1 MINYHYETEFD
12 LENIKEYT
20 SWINTIVVSEDV
32 HLGDLSYIF
41 CSDEYLIKL
50 NQKYLGH
57 DTYTDIVT
65 FNYSEEDVIS
75 GEIYISVDR
84 VKENAVKFKEDFNKE
99 LRRVMAHGVLHL
111 LGYNDKSKNEKE
123 EMRTKEDEKIN
134 MFHVE
139 Q

>member
-20 SWINTIVVSEDV
+20 SWINTIIVSEDV

-111 LGYNDKSKNEKE
+111 LGYNDKSKKEKE
-123 EMRTKEDEKIN
+123 EMRTKEDEKVN

>member
-41 CSDEYLIKL
+41 CSDEYLIKI

-84 VKENAVKFKEDFNKE
+84 VRENAVKFKEDFNKE

>member
-20 SWINTIVVSEDV
+20 SWINTIVVSENV
-32 HLGDLSYIF
+32 RLGDLSYIF

-84 VKENAVKFKEDFNKE
+84 VKENAVKFKEDFNRE
-99 LRRVMAHGVLHL
+99 LLRVMAHGVLHL
-111 LGYNDKSKNEKE
+111 LGYNDKSKKEKE
-123 EMRTKEDEKIN
+123 VMRTKEDEKIN
-134 MFHVE
+134 MFHVK

>member
-20 SWINTIVVSEDV
+20 SWINTIVVSENV

-111 LGYNDKSKNEKE
+111 LGYNDKSKKEKE

-134 MFHVE
+134 MFHVK

>member
-12 LENIKEYT
+12 LENFKEYT
-20 SWINTIVVSEDV
+20 SWINTIVVSENV
-32 HLGDLSYIF
+32 RLGDLSYIF

-84 VKENAVKFKEDFNKE
+84 VKENAVKFKEDFNRE
-99 LRRVMAHGVLHL
+99 LLRVMAHGVLHL
-111 LGYNDKSKNEKE
+111 LGYNDKSKKEKE
-123 EMRTKEDEKIN
+123 VMRTKEDEKIN
-134 MFHVE
+134 MFHVK

>member
-1 MINYHYETEFD
+1 MINFHYETKFG
-12 LENIKEYT
+12 LEDRKNYT
-20 SWINTIVVSEDV
+20 SWINNILVGEKA

-50 NQKYLGH
+50 NHKYLGH

-84 VKENAVKFKEDFNKE
+84 VKENAVKFDEDFNKE
-99 LRRVMAHGVLHL
+99 LLRVMAHGVLHL

-123 EMRTKEDEKIN
+123 EMKAKEDEKIN
-134 MFHVE
+134 MFHVK

>member
-12 LENIKEYT
+12 LENFKEYT
-20 SWINTIVVSEDV
+20 SWINAIGVSENV

-111 LGYNDKSKNEKE
+111 LGYNDKSKKEKE
-123 EMRTKEDEKIN
+123 VMRTKEDEKIN
-134 MFHVE
+134 MFHVK

>member
-111 LGYNDKSKNEKE
+111 LGYNDKSKKEKE
-123 EMRTKEDEKIN
+123 EMRIKEDEKIN

>member
-20 SWINTIVVSEDV
+20 TWINAIVVSEDV

-111 LGYNDKSKNEKE
+111 LGYNDKSKKEKE
-123 EMRTKEDEKIN
+123 EMRTKEDEKVN

>member
-1 MINYHYETEFD
+1 MINFHYETKFG
-12 LENIKEYT
+12 LEDRKNYT
-20 SWINTIVVSEDV
+20 SWINNILVGEKA

-50 NQKYLGH
+50 NQEYLGH

-84 VKENAVKFKEDFNKE
+84 VKENAVKFDEDFNKE
-99 LRRVMAHGVLHL
+99 LLRVMAHGVLHL

-123 EMRTKEDEKIN
+123 EMKAKEDEKIN
-134 MFHVE
+134 MFHVK

>member
-20 SWINTIVVSEDV
+20 SWINTIVVSENV

-84 VKENAVKFKEDFNKE
+84 VKENAVKFKEDFNRE
-99 LRRVMAHGVLHL
+99 LLRVMAHGVLHL
-111 LGYNDKSKNEKE
+111 LGYNDKSKKEKE
-123 EMRTKEDEKIN
+123 VMRTKEDEKIN
-134 MFHVE
+134 MFHVK

>member
-20 SWINTIVVSEDV
+20 SWINTIVVSENV
-32 HLGDLSYIF
+32 RLGDLSYIF

-111 LGYNDKSKNEKE
+111 LGYNDKSKKEKE
-123 EMRTKEDEKIN
+123 EMRIKEDEKIN